1 MERDPRY
8 KAVKH
13 LVEKE
18 EITLFNQMF
27 DFIPKS
33 KVAADLGI
41 QNVRFTALMNHIER
55 FSLQELF
62 ILAKFFEL
70 DDRTIF
76 NLAYNQYLQQREN
89 KRV

>member
-13 LVEKE
+13 LVDKG
-18 EITLFNQMF
+18 EIMMFNQIF

-41 QNVRFTALMNHIER
+41 QNVRFTSLMNHIER

-70 DDRTIF
+70 DDRAMF
-76 NLAYNQYLQQREN
+76 NLAYNQYLQQ
-89 KRV
+89 KGSKKV